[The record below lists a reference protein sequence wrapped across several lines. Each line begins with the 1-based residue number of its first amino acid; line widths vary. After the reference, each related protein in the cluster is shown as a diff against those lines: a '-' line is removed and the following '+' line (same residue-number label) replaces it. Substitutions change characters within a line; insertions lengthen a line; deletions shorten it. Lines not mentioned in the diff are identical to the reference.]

1 MASQFDPNAFLNAT
15 VTEAN
20 STEMTPVPEGE
31 YLAIADKVTVV
42 PWSKKDGSDSGLKLQ
57 IIWDIQDENV
67 KALLERSKITVRQD
81 QMLDLTDTGQLALG
95 KGQNVGLGR
104 LRDGL
109 GDRLRQAAEQQ
120 GETRPRLPHL
130 GDARRPEAH
139 RGTALR
145 PVAGRR
151 REEDRRLIDRPPG
164 TLTRLASAHSLAQ

>member
-104 LRDGL
+104 LRTAVDLNTPG
-109 GDRLRQAAEQQ
+109 EPFNFSMIQ
-120 GETRPRLPHL
+120 G
-130 GDARRPEAH
+130 
-139 RGTALR
+139 
-145 PVAGRR
+145 
-151 REEDRRLIDRPPG
+151 
-164 TLTRLASAHSLAQ
+164 RLAKVLVKHRTGEQPEQIFAEVRGVAKAS